1 MAGPANRHDDSVKQP
16 PDRVDPQALETHV
29 RAVAD
34 AAARAA
40 ELLRALA
47 PLRARW
53 EALDAA
59 ISRAT
64 VHPASAPAATA
75 AGRDAIGP
83 AEAIPPGLST
93 VTVTVRRD
101 DQPLD
106 LTRLHGALVALPGVV
121 SLTLVSYVR
130 GRTVLEL
137 HVDQPLDLETLA
149 EALRRAFPEGV
160 TVESRSPDDIAVA
173 IGG

>member
-1 MAGPANRHDDSVKQP
+1 VNQP
-16 PDRVDPQALETHV
+16 PDRVDPQALETYV

-64 VHPASAPAATA
+64 ARPTSAPAATMA
-75 AGRDAIGP
+75 DHDAIGP
-83 AEAIPPGLST
+83 TEAMPPGLST

-106 LTRLHGALVALPGVV
+106 LTRLHGALVAFPGVV

-130 GRTVLEL
+130 GRAVLEMQ
-137 HVDQPLDLETLA
+137 VDRPLDGQALA
-149 EALRRAFPEGV
+149 EALRREFPEGV
-160 TVESRSPDDIAVA
+160 TVEPRSPDDIAVA